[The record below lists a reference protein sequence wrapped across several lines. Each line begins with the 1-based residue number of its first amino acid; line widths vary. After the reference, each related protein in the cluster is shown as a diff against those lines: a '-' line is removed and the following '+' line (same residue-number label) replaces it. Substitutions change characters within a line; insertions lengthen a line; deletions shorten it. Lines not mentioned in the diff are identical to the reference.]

1 MAFDIKSFLTLKI
14 ISLVVFSL
22 FLLVVIIVLFVIKKR
37 LNKKVVIKE
46 TEEEEEI
53 FVKRQLNEL
62 RNSAKPP
69 EIMLNS
75 IDLFARNFFI
85 DAFNLNSNLDYAEM
99 MHIFQEKRK
108 RRAEAFCQK
117 MLEVLYSGGKINKE
131 RINYFLNELDGI
143 INEEHPELKDRI
155 ITQREQISMPARPQI

>member
-99 MHIFQEKRK
+99 MHIFQENKK
-108 RRAEAFCQK
+108 RRAEAFCQR
-117 MLEVLYSGGKINKE
+117 MLEVLYSGERINKE

-155 ITQREQISMPARPQI
+155 IFVYVIDKW